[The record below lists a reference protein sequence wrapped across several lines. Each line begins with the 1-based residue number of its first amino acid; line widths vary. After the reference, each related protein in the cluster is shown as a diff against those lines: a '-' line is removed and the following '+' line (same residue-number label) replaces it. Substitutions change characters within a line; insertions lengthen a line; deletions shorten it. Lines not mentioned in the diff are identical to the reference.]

1 MELKSNT
8 FKNVNKT
15 NSSITNDNEYKEA
28 VLCKHCKRTKSNKL
42 RCLGICVADSDY

>member
-8 FKNVNKT
+8 FKNLNKL
-15 NSSITNDNEYKEA
+15 NSSMTNEKECKE
-28 VLCKHCKRTKSNKL
+28 VILCKHCKRTKSNKL